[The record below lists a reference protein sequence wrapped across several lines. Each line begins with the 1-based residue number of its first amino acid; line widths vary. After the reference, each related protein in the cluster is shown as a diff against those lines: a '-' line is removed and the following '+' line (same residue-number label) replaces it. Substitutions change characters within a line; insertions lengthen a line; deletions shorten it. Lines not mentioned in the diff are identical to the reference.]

1 MKNRLDLDFTIET
14 AAERSEWLNHYIEGL
29 GFALTPKELETCAN
43 YVLWGKDANGL
54 NAKQTKEIQLETRY
68 GTWDAK
74 SVESLDALR
83 ESPTFNEASISTLTD
98 VHYKIPKT
106 TFSRSAARRNAP
118 PAVVQA
124 LEYLWDTI
132 DRLELELNY
141 YELYHNKRTKPPR
154 DTLLARF
161 DESEL
166 AALRARGE
174 SLTQANYLKKRHQ
187 LVELRRE
194 QYSYK
199 DLYSTPVQKSDFEF
213 YQGPTSLNVVD
224 ALPVGLR
231 HPDDPFDALLFPEG
245 RYPVPSDFDEA
256 DLEYVYKVLW
266 RTHDPIV
273 FDFTRLEDVY
283 NLLLLFDELSGET
296 PDLESELSELLSTLH
311 YYIGVANL
319 TPIQSD
325 ILRLKIDHVKNVDIA
340 AQVNAL
346 YHKSYNANYISTI
359 FRQKIIPA
367 INEAAYLH
375 RQTLENIFYP
385 ENFQTCRQCGKTLLL
400 HELNFVHKAKSKTG
414 FTTRCKRCDH
424 DQRARR
430 NNKQ

>member
-29 GFALTPKELETCAN
+29 GFAPTPKELETCAN

-83 ESPTFNEASISTLTD
+83 ESPTFNEASVSTLTD
-98 VHYKIPKT
+98 VHYKVPKT
-106 TFSRSAARRNAP
+106 TFSRAEARRNAP
-118 PAVVQA
+118 PAVLEA
-124 LEYLWDTI
+124 LEQLWSAI
-132 DRLELELNY
+132 DRLELELNF
-141 YELYHNKRTKPPR
+141 YEIAHNKRTKPPR
-154 DTLLARF
+154 DALLSRF
-161 DESEL
+161 SSNEINEIATHGFGLRQSE
-166 AALRARGE
+166 
-174 SLTQANYLKKRHQ
+174 YLKKRHQ

-194 QYSYK
+194 QYGYK
-199 DLYSTPVQKSDFEF
+199 DLYSAPVQKSDFEF
-213 YQGPTSLNVVD
+213 YQGPTTLNVVD

-231 HPDDPFDALLFPEG
+231 HSNDPFDALIFPEG
-245 RYPVPSDFDEA
+245 RYPIPSDFGEA
-256 DLEYVYKVLW
+256 DLNYVYKLLW
-266 RTHDPIV
+266 RTHDPLI

-283 NLLLLFDELSGET
+283 NLLLMFEELNGET
-296 PDLESELSELLSTLH
+296 PNLESELSELLSTLH

-340 AQVNAL
+340 SQINAS
-346 YHKSYNANYISTI
+346 YNKSYNANYISTI